1 MSNLKISIIGAGSVG
16 LLYGYYLADNHEI
29 TYYVRNKDQMKE
41 LKKLG
46 VTIKGTSIN
55 KFVKIE
61 QIENYQK
68 SDLMIIAL
76 KQPDLMR
83 LLKIKPFLFK
93 LQPVLFMQNGLSHL
107 EYIEKLNIDAIVAT
121 VEHGSY
127 KVNHHMVSHLG
138 KGVTKIAIYSK
149 KTRQLEEIIDNL
161 KHESLNFIYYQN
173 WKDISYEKLVIN
185 SVINPLTALF
195 DVPNG
200 DLLENKELRKLS
212 KLLCWESSIILNSD
226 FQSQW
231 ENIKR
236 VCTQTSKNTS
246 SMRADIINQRE
257 TEIEAIVGYLI
268 KQTDYNAPHLN
279 FVYTSIKALEKR
291 GSKHE

>member
-29 TYYVRNKDQMKE
+29 TYYIRNKEQMK
-41 LKKLG
+41 KINKLG
-46 VTIKGTSIN
+46 INIKGISNN
-55 KFVKIE
+55 KSVKVE

-76 KQPDLMR
+76 KQPDLIK
-83 LLKIKPFLFK
+83 LLKTQPLFFK
-93 LQPVLFMQNGLSHL
+93 QQPVLFLQNGLGHL
-107 EYIEKLNIDAIVAT
+107 EYIDKLNIDAIIAT

-127 KVNHHMVSHLG
+127 KEDHHIVSHLG
-138 KGVTKIAIYSK
+138 KGITKIAIYSK
-149 KTRQLEEIIDNL
+149 QTRQLKQIIDNL
-161 KHESLNFIYYQN
+161 QHKSLNFIYYQN
-173 WKDISYEKLVIN
+173 WKDITYEKLVVN

-200 DLLENKELRKLS
+200 ELLKNKELKKLS
-212 KLLCWESSIILNSD
+212 KLLCRESSSILILE

-236 VCTQTSKNTS
+236 VCTQTSQNTS

-268 KQTDYNAPHLN
+268 KKTDYNAPHLN
-279 FVYTSIKALEKR
+279 FIYTSIKALEER
-291 GSKHE
+291 GSRNE